1 MKRKFVLIIAL
12 IFAANLCFSAVF
24 NDKTF
29 DEALPEELEDALEYL
44 GLERET
50 LENEF
55 NAQNAVAKEFV
66 QSLSV
71 GYTASPSFNVI
82 LDENEDYQIVYTLF
96 VITDEYMVDIY
107 KFHTDSDGL
116 HGEGQIYF
124 NLNEDDLDKYVI
136 GEPYTALQF
145 SDFTM
150 HSDGSI
156 ETGVSYNGFA
166 QVDVGTDLVLSNTHL
181 EKSGDSYIIVCEEPS
196 LYTEAFF
203 ETELIRVGKT
213 VFDMGVN
220 VLSCEPYNE
229 SQSFYTDVLDYG
241 ATFTSVRWDD
251 GQFYANGQLN
261 APGIDLYADFT
272 DYAII
277 IGPADFLVED
287 SEGEYSFSYM
297 DYTFFGK
304 NLQISPHEVVL
315 NDAGIVWK
323 DKKIPFGKM
332 KFEYDNSDDEWE
344 LLNNCSS
351 GSVDEEH
358 DIVHILCDDD
368 KVTNYY
374 FDDEGLAVTFST
386 RFPKAKTEFFPYAE
400 VYFAHVDA
408 DGTFHFDLHYN
419 YDYPHFAF
427 GDIIIRS
434 EYVGANTEKFHC
446 NYAKFDMPKNSCL
459 TGLQLYDFDIYFDG
473 TVDTS
478 EIYNFPICDFCGIP
492 YKISELEFVDDGIIT
507 SGTLDFSL
515 VSSESYYVLNSS
527 SFPSEFPVQKLYIG
541 FDGSIKEV
549 CMKFDG
555 FEPDPY
561 EGRVRPFGCHLFG
574 GWWIGSKSAH
584 IEVEQ
589 KKDADGKLAP
599 ATCWVCFD
607 DSYTYMPEGYE
618 TVDVENVRYMLTG
631 EKRLVWEDIYVPGGF
646 TMEFSGMKFDVID
659 GKVAVVPNTD
669 ANVAGADVDENDVE
683 ALKHC
688 FQFTG
693 SLKFPSGDEV
703 PEFVRGKKAPAIIGV
718 RMDGEICRA
727 DAALGMLEGSLTT
740 SADEIEAFVLANGS
754 AHLAASEYDGK
765 YLALTLDAGAF
776 VFTDAVPAWLSG
788 REVRVGSFVYD
799 FSKLRY
805 TSLSGMQ
812 YLFDLPQVVPEMTGV
827 YAAIDYSYTNTDADS
842 LIAITGDIVS
852 PAPVSFGGDSP
863 KIRAAT
869 GTFEYD
875 MSGKFKNFTMKY
887 EY

>member
-1 MKRKFVLIIAL
+1 MKRKFVFIIAL
-12 IFAANLCFSAVF
+12 IFATNLCFSAVF

-44 GLERET
+44 GVERET

-55 NAQNAVAKEFV
+55 YVQNAVAKEFV

-96 VITDEYMVDIY
+96 VITDEYMVELY

-124 NLNEDDLDKYVI
+124 NLNEDDLYKYVI

-166 QVDVGTDLVLSNTHL
+166 QVDVGTDLFLSNTHL
-181 EKSGDSYIIVCEEPS
+181 EKSGDGYFIVCEEPS

-203 ETELIRVGKT
+203 ETELIRVGKFVLDT
-213 VFDMGVN
+213 SVN
-220 VLSCEPYNE
+220 VVSSEPYNG
-229 SQSFYTDVLDYG
+229 SQSFYTDVLGYG

-261 APGIDLYADFT
+261 APGIDLYADFS
-272 DYAII
+272 DYSIV

-287 SEGEYSFSYM
+287 SEGEYSFKYM
-297 DYTFFGK
+297 GYTFFGK
-304 NLQISPHEVVL
+304 NIQISPLEVVL

-332 KFEYDNSDDEWE
+332 KFEYNSDDEWE

-358 DIVHILCDDD
+358 DIVHILRDDD
-368 KVTNYY
+368 KVTSYY
-374 FDDEGLAVTFST
+374 FDDEGLAVQFST

-400 VYFAHVDA
+400 SYYAHVDA
-408 DGTFHFDLHYN
+408 DGTLHFDLHY
-419 YDYPHFAF
+419 YSSYPHFAF
-427 GDIIIRS
+427 GDIIIKS
-434 EYVGANTEKFHC
+434 EYMSADAER
-446 NYAKFDMPKNSCL
+446 FDMNEAEVTFPKNSCL
-459 TGLQLYDFDIYFDG
+459 TGLTLYNLKLFYDG
-473 TVDTS
+473 KIENGNAVGS
-478 EIYNFPICDFCGIP
+478 PKFCGIP

-515 VSSESYYVLNSS
+515 VSSESYPVLDSS

-561 EGRVRPFGCHLFG
+561 EGWVRSFGCHLFG
-574 GWWIGSKSAH
+574 GWWIGSRGAH

-589 KKDADGKLAP
+589 KKDEDGKLAP

-618 TVDVENVRYMLTG
+618 TASDFDVENVRYMLTG

-659 GKVAVVPNTD
+659 GKVAVVPD
-669 ANVAGADVDENDVE
+669 ADAIVSDAGDEE

-693 SLKFPSGDEV
+693 SLKFPGGDEV
-703 PEFVRGKKAPAIIGV
+703 PQFVRGKKAPAIIGV
-718 RMDGEICRA
+718 RMDGRICRA

-740 SADEIEAFVLANGS
+740 SADEIDAFVLANGS
-754 AHLAASEYDGK
+754 AHLAASDYDGNC
-765 YLALTLDAGAF
+765 LALTLDAGAF

-875 MSGKFKNFTMKY
+875 MSGNFKNFTMKY